1 MYYEMRKE
9 AELKNQI
16 HPQYKPAD
24 FEEFWTSNIAALRAV
39 PIEYTREKISTKYDD
54 MFSTYL
60 VKFNTHDDTIV
71 EAYFSV
77 PLSYDGKKKLPCVSF
92 YHGGRGSKSIQPGVV
107 ANGVCCFMI
116 DVREQKE
123 GSTLDK
129 AVYHS
134 GDEERSLMTRG
145 VLDHNE
151 FYMKNIYLDA
161 VRAMDVIAQLEEV
174 DPERIVTYGASQGG
188 ALSTVASAFSG
199 RSRKCYSIVSSYS
212 VLEKRVEDGTGIFES
227 TNKFLTKHPEHTD
240 RVMETL
246 SYFDML
252 NVVSFLKVPASF
264 CLGLADAICLPS
276 YVYSIYHHAE
286 CKKSM
291 ILYPFTPHCFP
302 PDFVKKAYSEFAELA
317 DL

>member
-24 FEEFWTSNIAALRAV
+24 FEEFWTSNIAALKAI
-39 PIEYTREKISTKYDD
+39 PIEYTREKIETKYDD
-54 MFSTYL
+54 KFNTYL
-60 VKFNTHDDTIV
+60 VKFNTHDDTVV
-71 EAYFSV
+71 EAYYSV
-77 PLSYDGKKKLPCVSF
+77 PLSYCGKKLPCVAF
-92 YHGGRGSKSIQPGVV
+92 YHGGRGSKSIQPAIVET
-107 ANGVCCFMI
+107 GVCCFAI

-123 GSTLDK
+123 GSTIDK
-129 AVYHS
+129 AIYHS
-134 GDEERSLMTRG
+134 CDEDRGLMTRG

-174 DPERIVTYGASQGG
+174 DAERIVTYGASQGG

-212 VLEKRVEDGTGIFES
+212 VLEKRIEDGTGIFGT
-227 TNKFLTKHPEHTD
+227 TNKFLTKHPEYTD
-240 RVMETL
+240 SVMETI
-246 SYFDML
+246 SYFDMI
-252 NVVSFLKVPASF
+252 NVVSFLKVQASF
-264 CLGLADAICLPS
+264 CLGLADEICLPS
-276 YVYSIYHHAE
+276 YVYSIYHHAD
-286 CKKSM
+286 CDKSI

-302 PDFVKKAYSEFAELA
+302 PDFVRRFREEMTELA
-317 DL
+317 KL